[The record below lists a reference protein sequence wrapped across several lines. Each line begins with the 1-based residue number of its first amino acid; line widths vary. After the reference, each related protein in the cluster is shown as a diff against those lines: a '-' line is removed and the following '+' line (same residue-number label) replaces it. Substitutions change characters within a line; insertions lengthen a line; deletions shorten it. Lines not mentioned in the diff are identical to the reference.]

1 VALRHLLHAPWHV
14 AHITLRQ
21 WHSVPHAACA
31 YSPIAASVKG
41 APAVIHGLPSFLEQA
56 IQGLYMV
63 GVAVHCP
70 IWLR

>member
-1 VALRHLLHAPWHV
+1 M
-14 AHITLRQ
+14 
-21 WHSVPHAACA
+21 PHAACA